1 MLNTAGFAPHAS
13 GLLVPEE
20 FKREREVWT
29 KDETKAVMK
38 ALTLLEKRGLAVLIG
53 CPEDTCRKA
62 PIERVRNLDG
72 SITMRCEHKD
82 RLLSRAF

>member
-1 MLNTAGFAPHAS
+1 MDGFALHDS

-20 FKREREVWT
+20 FKRIREVWT
-29 KDETKAVMK
+29 KDETKSVMK

-53 CPEDTCRKA
+53 CPNDTCRKA

-82 RLLSRAF
+82 RILSRAF